1 MNNIDIRYPLCYI
14 GFNILPN
21 SAILDILIDI
31 TEKREIILNYFSSII
46 NLVYDSG
53 NNISISIILVLISL
67 CIIIVVMSLE
77 KKFRNINNHI
87 NHREE
92 LFHSLYSNVND
103 VYIVYDN
110 INKIY
115 EYISPNFEHI
125 LGFNSSELDRN
136 ITDLF
141 NHLLQEQKKE
151 FLSQFN
157 SSKLTEFTELVFE
170 YHHPITKHR
179 HWLVTRIYPVYKNNE
194 ISRYITSVVEVT
206 KEYQA
211 QAEIVEALSNAR
223 KANDA
228 KSEFLSHMS
237 HEIKT
242 PINAIIGMT
251 QIAYNS
257 LTDLDKVKSCLEKID
272 FSSKILISMINNIL
286 DAAKHNSN
294 KLILNYEPFH
304 LLRSIAEFSSAM
316 STQAELKN
324 IDYKLI
330 YHKMGH
336 DYLLG
341 DRLRILQILG
351 NCLSNSF
358 KFTPAYG
365 QITLEISEVEYT
377 KEDGLYRF
385 VISDTGIGMKED
397 YIRHIFEPFN
407 QEDYS
412 ISSRYGGSGLGMSI
426 VKTLLDL
433 MGGCIQIDSKV
444 SQGTTII
451 IDLRLKTAPTPEEI
465 TTTDNPLMSWPEKD
479 FLGMHI
485 LVVDD
490 NEINNA
496 ITYEYLSSMNIQ
508 VDCVT
513 NGYDALQR
521 FEASE
526 EGYYVAILMDLQ
538 MPEMNGYD
546 TSRRI
551 RSSKHP
557 DAGRVVILA
566 MTADSLIDHYTFT
579 QYGLNYYITKPIDID
594 NLNSTLRII
603 KEKKL

>member
-1 MNNIDIRYPLCYI
+1 M
-14 GFNILPN
+14 
-21 SAILDILIDI
+21 
-31 TEKREIILNYFSSII
+31 NYFSSII
-46 NLVYDSG
+46 NLIYDSG

-67 CIIIVVMSLE
+67 CIIIVVLSLE

-110 INKIY
+110 INKKY

-125 LGFNSSELDRN
+125 LGFNSAELDKN

-141 NHLLQEQKKE
+141 SHLLQEQKKE

-170 YHHPITKHR
+170 YHHPITKQR

-223 KANDA
+223 KANEA

-251 QIAYNS
+251 QIALNS
-257 LTDLDKVKSCLEKID
+257 LTDQVKLKSCLEKID

-294 KLILNYEPFH
+294 KLILNHEPFH

-365 QITLEISEVEYT
+365 HITLEISEVEYT

-385 VISDTGIGMKED
+385 VIADTGIGMKED
-397 YIRHIFEPFN
+397 YIRHIFEPYN
-407 QEDYS
+407 QEDNS
-412 ISSRYGGSGLGMSI
+412 IGSKYGGSGLGMSI

-433 MGGCIQIDSKV
+433 MGGSIQIDSKV
-444 SQGTTII
+444 GQGTTII
-451 IDLRLKTAPTPEEI
+451 IDIRLKIAQTSEEV
-465 TTTDNPLMSWPEKD
+465 TSTEPPLMSWPEKD
-479 FLGMHI
+479 FMGIHI

-490 NEINNA
+490 NEINNT

-526 EGYYVAILMDLQ
+526 EGYYAAILMDLQ

-551 RSSKHP
+551 RSSNHP
-557 DAGRVVILA
+557 DAGSVVILA